1 MIPPKSDPCWKA
13 LVTGQ
18 LQHQFKLASLAMC
31 IARNQRQVKQNPA
44 AADQGIEDIYSF
56 CSKFEKLV
64 ESELQTA
71 FNLERV

>member
-1 MIPPKSDPCWKA
+1 
-13 LVTGQ
+13 
-18 LQHQFKLASLAMC
+18 MC